1 MYLLGSSVLTIVMKH
16 NISETPPPLGKER
29 ITNISPSK
37 FDLDHQTEQ
46 SLIEEIWEDVDGC
59 LRDFPKTNS
68 DCESDDDIE
77 SYAQT
82 RSSPIIAKMPC
93 GDFHVCQLGKPC
105 PFLFP
110 NEDRLMV
117 CLYTGIEH
125 GPEVTTEMFDLNGG
139 SDKKSGDP
147 DQTCGNLIYGKWN
160 KRVDPGKASKL
171 AFEMASRISDSD
183 LVQCSTN
190 QYIRPVHDKI
200 KRGALCVGEENDK
213 TGVKRQRNGCKKQ
226 VTDNDTRCQLQSE
239 AVVVITKLIDHKRS
253 STFKRASPIG
263 KLDRKCAPVDPRMCD
278 HKFVFNK
285 SLRRYLKN
293 CSMALKAPSL
303 DTIHN
308 IALMAQEASKS
319 AQKYQDNKSASDSI
333 RSAKFRNLCAS
344 LVVSLWSAACSSPYM
359 SNAKRGTDAY
369 RPFICGVLYGFKR
382 GVTLDDGTVLIPTCP
397 QLAQAL
403 PVLRGTGGNTTAKTL
418 HSSSHRGLCTLSR
431 CIASVPKVKQESV
444 FRSTARIAQQFSKQT
459 FTRADI

>member
-1 MYLLGSSVLTIVMKH
+1 
-16 NISETPPPLGKER
+16 
-29 ITNISPSK
+29 
-37 FDLDHQTEQ
+37 
-46 SLIEEIWEDVDGC
+46 
-59 LRDFPKTNS
+59 
-68 DCESDDDIE
+68 
-77 SYAQT
+77 
-82 RSSPIIAKMPC
+82 
-93 GDFHVCQLGKPC
+93 
-105 PFLFP
+105 
-110 NEDRLMV
+110 
-117 CLYTGIEH
+117 
-125 GPEVTTEMFDLNGG
+125 
-139 SDKKSGDP
+139 
-147 DQTCGNLIYGKWN
+147 
-160 KRVDPGKASKL
+160 
-171 AFEMASRISDSD
+171 
-183 LVQCSTN
+183 
-190 QYIRPVHDKI
+190 
-200 KRGALCVGEENDK
+200 
-213 TGVKRQRNGCKKQ
+213 
-226 VTDNDTRCQLQSE
+226 
-239 AVVVITKLIDHKRS
+239 
-253 STFKRASPIG
+253 
-263 KLDRKCAPVDPRMCD
+263 
-278 HKFVFNK
+278 
-285 SLRRYLKN
+285 
-293 CSMALKAPSL
+293 MALKAPSL